1 LKESYQIEV
10 KEGSIGDP
18 DYYLGA
24 KLRKMTLKNG
34 VEAWA
39 MSSSKYALAAVANVV
54 DQLKSRGLEH
64 MMPKSA
70 ANPFKGGNKPEMDVS
85 PELDA
90 EQATYYQS
98 QIGILRWLCEIG
110 RIDILVNV
118 SMLASH
124 LALPQEGHLEA
135 VYHIYSYLRN
145 KHNARMCFDPTY
157 PEIDMGSFKECDW
170 KTFYGNMKE
179 AIPPNAPEV
188 RGKEVDLR
196 LYVDSDHA
204 GEEVTCRSRTG
215 FFIFLNMAPVVWF
228 SKRQPTVEKS
238 VFGAEFVAMKNGM
251 ETLRGLQYKLRMMGV
266 PLSGPSFIYC
276 DNMSVIHNTQRPEL
290 MLCK

>member
-1 LKESYQIEV
+1 MAHHDALTALRDINKFFKM

-18 DYYLGA
+18 DYYLGS
-24 KLRKMTLKNG
+24 KLRKVTLKNG

-70 ANPFKGGNKPEMDVS
+70 ANPFKGGYKPEMDVS
-85 PELDA
+85 PELEA

-98 QIGILRWLCEIG
+98 QIGILRWLCENG

-118 SMLASH
+118 SMLALH
-124 LALPQEGHLEA
+124 LALPREGYFEA

-170 KTFYGNMKE
+170 KTFYRNVKE

-188 RGKEVDLR
+188 RGKEVHLR

-204 GEEVTCRSRTG
+204 GEEVTRCSRTG

-228 SKRQPTVEKS
+228 SKRQPTVETN
-238 VFGAEFVAMKNGM
+238 VFGAEFVAMKNGT
-251 ETLRGLQYKLRMMGV
+251 ETLRGL
-266 PLSGPSFIYC
+266 
-276 DNMSVIHNTQRPEL
+276 
-290 MLCK
+290 